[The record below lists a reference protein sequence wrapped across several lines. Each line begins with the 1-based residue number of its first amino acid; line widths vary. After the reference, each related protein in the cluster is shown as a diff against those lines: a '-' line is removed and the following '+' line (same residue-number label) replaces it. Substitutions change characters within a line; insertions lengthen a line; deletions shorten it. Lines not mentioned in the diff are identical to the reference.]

1 MALSDQA
8 TFALTVNDV
17 IQEAYDR
24 IGGDPILGYDV
35 RSARRSLNIM
45 FSDWANR
52 GYNQWTVEE
61 KDLTIVKSTI
71 SYDLPS
77 DTIDIINANIKESN
91 GLYYAMS
98 RLGLGDYSAIQN
110 KATESRPTQFYLQ
123 RTSTPKIYLYPA
135 PDDSTDIVNYWRI
148 RRIMDITASTVAG
161 VEQNT
166 DVPSRAIECMCSG
179 LTFFLSQKR
188 PNIDINRRAELKLD
202 YEAAFERLIAG
213 DDSPSTRII
222 PSTSYYNGLG

>member
-71 SYDLPS
+71 SYDLPA
-77 DTIDIINANIKESN
+77 DTIDIINANIKEST

-98 RLGLGDYSAIQN
+98 RLGLNDYSAIQN

-135 PDDSTDIVNYWRI
+135 PDDSSDVVNYWRI
-148 RRIMDITASTVAG
+148 RRIMDVTASTVAG

-188 PNIDINRRAELKLD
+188 PNIDINRRAELKID
-202 YEAAFERLIAG
+202 YESAFERLIAG
-213 DDSPSTRII
+213 DDSPSTKII
-222 PSTSYYNGLG
+222 PSTSYYNGT

>member
-61 KDLTIVKSTI
+61 KDLTLVKSTI

-77 DTIDIINANIKESN
+77 DTIDIINANLLESD
-91 GLYYAMS
+91 GKYYAMS
-98 RLGLGDYSAIQN
+98 RLGLNNYSAIQN

-135 PDDSTDIVNYWRI
+135 PDDSTDVVNYWRI
-148 RRIMDITASTVAG
+148 RRIMDVTASTVDG

-202 YEAAFERLIAG
+202 YESAFQRLIAG

-222 PSTSYYNGLG
+222 PSTSYYD

>member
-1 MALSDQA
+1 MALSGTA
-8 TFALTVNDV
+8 TFNLTVNDV

-71 SYDLPS
+71 SYDLPA

-135 PDDSTDIVNYWRI
+135 PDDSTDVVNYWRI

-188 PNIDINRRAELKLD
+188 PNIDINRRAELKID
-202 YEAAFERLIAG
+202 YESAFERLIAG
-213 DDSPSTRII
+213 DDSPSTKII
-222 PSTSYYNGLG
+222 PSTSYYNGT

>member
-71 SYDLPS
+71 SYDLPA
-77 DTIDIINANIKESN
+77 DTIDIINANIKEST

-98 RLGLGDYSAIQN
+98 RLGLNDYSAIQN

-135 PDDSTDIVNYWRI
+135 PDDSTDVVNYWRI

-188 PNIDINRRAELKLD
+188 PNIDINRRAELKID
-202 YEAAFERLIAG
+202 YESAFERLIAG
-213 DDSPSTRII
+213 DDSPSTKII
-222 PSTSYYNGLG
+222 PSTSYYNGT

>member
-1 MALSDQA
+1 MALSGTS
-8 TFALTVNDV
+8 TFTLTVNDV

-24 IGGDPILGYDV
+24 LGGDPILGYDV

-71 SYDLPS
+71 SYDLPA
-77 DTIDIINANIKESN
+77 DTIDIINANIKEST

-98 RLGLGDYSAIQN
+98 RLGLNDYSAIQN

-135 PDDSTDIVNYWRI
+135 PDDSTDVVNYWRI
-148 RRIMDITASTVAG
+148 RRIMDVTASTVAG

-202 YEAAFERLIAG
+202 YESAFERLIAG

-222 PSTSYYNGLG
+222 PSTSYYNGT

>member
-61 KDLTIVKSTI
+61 KDLTLVKSTI

-77 DTIDIINANIKESN
+77 DTIDIINANLLESD
-91 GLYYAMS
+91 GKYYAMS
-98 RLGLGDYSAIQN
+98 RLGLNNYSAIQN

-135 PDDSTDIVNYWRI
+135 PDDSTDVVNYWRI
-148 RRIMDITASTVAG
+148 RRIMDVTASTVDG

-213 DDSPSTRII
+213 DDTPSTRII
-222 PSTSYYNGLG
+222 PSTSYYNGL

>member
-1 MALSDQA
+1 MALSEQA

-71 SYDLPS
+71 SYDLPA
-77 DTIDIINANIKESN
+77 DTIDIINANIKEST

-98 RLGLGDYSAIQN
+98 RLGLNDYSAIQN

-135 PDDSTDIVNYWRI
+135 PDDSTDVVNYWRI
-148 RRIMDITASTVAG
+148 RRIMDVTASTVDG

-202 YEAAFERLIAG
+202 YETAFERLIAG

-222 PSTSYYNGLG
+222 PSTSYYNGT

>member
-61 KDLTIVKSTI
+61 KDLTLVKSTI

-77 DTIDIINANIKESN
+77 DTIDIINANLLESD
-91 GLYYAMS
+91 GKYYAMS
-98 RLGLGDYSAIQN
+98 RLGLNNYSAIQN

-135 PDDSTDIVNYWRI
+135 PDDSTDVVNYWRI
-148 RRIMDITASTVAG
+148 RRIMDVTASTVDG

-213 DDSPSTRII
+213 DDTPSTRII